1 MNEKTGM
8 NVTTSM
14 NVTTRN
20 LTLITALLSALAFS
34 VPASAADPM
43 VGTGGY
49 ARQMHKME
57 MMKMLDADNNHM
69 VTSAEFDDYYGS
81 LFTALDANNDSAVDE
96 KEWVGVKG
104 KTKLDLA
111 TGGYSREL
119 RKMKMMGMMDTDGD
133 HKVTKEEFIGFHKAT
148 FKVLDKSGDQQL
160 DPQEWLAKQVG

>member
-1 MNEKTGM
+1 MNI
-8 NVTTSM
+8 NTSM
-14 NVTTRN
+14 NVTTRSF
-20 LTLITALLSALAFS
+20 TLITALLSAFVLSAPAFS
-34 VPASAADPM
+34 ADAM
-43 VGTGGY
+43 LGTGGY

-81 LFTALDANNDSAVDE
+81 LFTALDANNDSVVDE

-119 RKMKMMGMMDTDGD
+119 RKMKMMGVIDADGD
-133 HKVTKEEFIGFHKAT
+133 HRVTKEEFIGFHKAT
-148 FKVLDKSGDQQL
+148 FKALDKSGDQQL